1 MMRLPHGIVLDS
13 LHRVMTAQ
21 YPIDPTD
28 AAHLKKESWA
38 VFSPCDCAYTPGLA
52 GAQAGVLQA
61 LPQVDIETAADL
73 QRCQQSCEDSFDEAI
88 ASTSHVSRPADADAL
103 PTQHDDH
110 ERQRSH
116 SEASTSDA
124 VTYAESSPN
133 RDGAIAEDL
142 DERGSGGRTVGA
154 GEQYRNGA
162 VPFVTRRAA
171 SSSSRE
177 GQLTHAR
184 GVAEVTVVCGGTSS
198 TSCVLGLR
206 ALRAGL
212 CLGWK
217 LPKLHR
223 ITQSR
228 MLGKIKH
235 KDFRTEGGDACCSPH
250 QPQSVDWASHLWKLT
265 LLPAQ
270 TSSSMMRSTV
280 ARYFL
285 AAVSLHCSSCYH
297 DWQCLLHVWHCSHP
311 CMHCFRWLIEGS
323 AQQEQQRGRQESDSH
338 PARPQ
343 ASSQT
348 RLPESA
354 KLQTR
359 PEHLQRR

>member
-184 GVAEVTVVCGGTSS
+184 GVAEVTVEEATLPSQPDSPGRTSRRS
-198 TSCVLGLR
+198 PQAGMAGEGAREGALGYEQV
-206 ALRAGL
+206 GL
-212 CLGWK
+212 AAPTG
-217 LPKLHR
+217 
-223 ITQSR
+223 S
-228 MLGKIKH
+228 
-235 KDFRTEGGDACCSPH
+235 S
-250 QPQSVDWASHLWKLT
+250 S
-265 LLPAQ
+265 
-270 TSSSMMRSTV
+270 SSSMDDSTSRVMRKALKLRQQQRDGLEG
-280 ARYFL
+280 ARRGADG
-285 AAVSLHCSSCYH
+285 AAASR
-297 DWQCLLHVWHCSHP
+297 LL
-311 CMHCFRWLIEGS
+311 R
-323 AQQEQQRGRQESDSH
+323 QEQQQQQPRQSGGGMRCSTYALEAVDAEAMCAASDVACH
-338 PARPQ
+338 RC
-343 ASSQT
+343 ASNPCSPRIACHAHSRCAT
-348 RLPESA
+348 VYREAVKCVCP
-354 KLQTR
+354 
-359 PEHLQRR
+359 